1 MEGAQTEVGRCVL
14 FAPCCHKA
22 SGTQTDTGWN
32 APLAG
37 TSLINHSVPLRQSLF
52 KQLEI
57 IWIFPT
63 RLENIVSRNS
73 RMPISRNFSEYR
85 RVYHIEPPISS
96 VFDTEKFGFI
106 LSSFVEN
113 SKNPQN

>member
-37 TSLINHSVPLRQSLF
+37 TSLHQSHCSIASEF
-52 KQLEI
+52 IQ
-57 IWIFPT
+57 T
-63 RLENIVSRNS
+63 ARNY
-73 RMPISRNFSEYR
+73 MDIPN
-85 RVYHIEPPISS
+85 
-96 VFDTEKFGFI
+96 
-106 LSSFVEN
+106 
-113 SKNPQN
+113 QA

>member
-37 TSLINHSVPLRQSLF
+37 TSLINHIDPLRQSFF
-52 KQLEI
+52 KQL
-57 IWIFPT
+57 
-63 RLENIVSRNS
+63 
-73 RMPISRNFSEYR
+73 
-85 RVYHIEPPISS
+85 
-96 VFDTEKFGFI
+96 
-106 LSSFVEN
+106 
-113 SKNPQN
+113 

>member
-37 TSLINHSVPLRQSLF
+37 TSLINH
-52 KQLEI
+52 
-57 IWIFPT
+57 
-63 RLENIVSRNS
+63 
-73 RMPISRNFSEYR
+73 
-85 RVYHIEPPISS
+85 IETLNKHCSM
-96 VFDTEKFGFI
+96 VLQKLG
-106 LSSFVEN
+106 
-113 SKNPQN
+113 

>member
-85 RVYHIEPPISS
+85 RVYRIAPPISS
-96 VFDTEKFGFI
+96 IFDTEK
-106 LSSFVEN
+106 L
-113 SKNPQN
+113 